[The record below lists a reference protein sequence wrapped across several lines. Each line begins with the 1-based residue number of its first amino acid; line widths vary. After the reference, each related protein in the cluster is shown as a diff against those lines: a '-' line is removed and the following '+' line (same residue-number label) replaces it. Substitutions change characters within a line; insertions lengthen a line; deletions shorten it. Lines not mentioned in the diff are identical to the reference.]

1 LKIVSEVIEYSS
13 IKAIFI
19 EKPVGNSLYDSFQIE
34 KICQQKKIVL
44 ATNYMRRWDNKYK
57 YVKHLIDTH
66 KLGKLQTIAAYG
78 ATSMLTSSSHLID
91 LLLFFGGKT
100 SWVFG
105 ELQKDYVRKV
115 SDIEDHGGVSL
126 IKFENGGFGFLKA
139 TSKND
144 NNFMFELD
152 VLLEDG
158 RITISESW
166 DDDDQ
171 SLLKVMEFQQRNSDP
186 NGKYKTLKNMP
197 DKGQLVSNERMIDA
211 ISDIIQCVEQGSLNP
226 LSNGKTAI
234 EVHKIIRDIKKSS
247 VTQQITFS
255 K

>member
-1 LKIVSEVIEYSS
+1 
-13 IKAIFI
+13 
-19 EKPVGNSLYDSFQIE
+19 
-34 KICQQKKIVL
+34 
-44 ATNYMRRWDNKYK
+44 M
-57 YVKHLIDTH
+57 
-66 KLGKLQTIAAYG
+66 
-78 ATSMLTSSSHLID
+78 
-91 LLLFFGGKT
+91 
-100 SWVFG
+100 
-105 ELQKDYVRKV
+105 RKV